1 MWHDLYRKT
10 LLGVADTPFI
20 ENVAKKQGM
29 KIGVS
34 RFVAGETLEAAI
46 PALETLERN
55 GLAINLDLLG
65 EFIDTEAGAESMTQ
79 EIIQTLERL
88 GQTKLERY
96 MSVKPTQFGLGIS
109 KDLGLANAE
118 RILQKAKEVNAH
130 VCFDMENYPYLEP
143 TLWLYKTLREKGYG
157 NVSTVL
163 QSYLHRGMTDLKDLL
178 ELDPKPTLRIVKGAY
193 RESPEVAY
201 QDKAKVDAN
210 YKEMVYAGLNAGAK
224 INIATH
230 DENLISEIKAY
241 LRGAKLNPESYEF
254 QLLYGVKLGLQQT
267 LAKEGHKVR
276 IYVPYGKDWY
286 GYFSR
291 RLAERPANLMFVLKG
306 LTG

>member
-10 LLGVADTPFI
+10 LLGVADAPFI
-20 ENVAKKQGM
+20 ESVAKKQGM

-34 RFVAGETLEAAI
+34 RFVAGETLEEAL
-46 PALETLERN
+46 PALEKLEQS

-65 EFIDTEAGAESMTQ
+65 EFISSEGGAEEMTLQ
-79 EIIQTLERL
+79 ILDTLERL
-88 GQTKLERY
+88 EKTSLERY
-96 MSVKPTQFGLGIS
+96 MSVKPTQFGLGLS
-109 KDLGLANAE
+109 RDLGLKNAE
-118 RILQKAKEVNAH
+118 RILSKAQAVNAH
-130 VCFDMENYPYLEP
+130 ICLDMENYPYLEP
-143 TLWLYKTLREKGYG
+143 TLWLYQSLREKGFA

-163 QSYLHRGMTDLKDLL
+163 QSYLHRSMSDLKSLL

-193 RESPEVAY
+193 RESPEVAF
-201 QDKAKVDAN
+201 QDKAKVDAS
-210 YKEMVYAGLNAGAK
+210 YREMVYAGLDAGAK

-230 DENLISEIKAY
+230 DEGLINEIKAY
-241 LRGAKLNPESYEF
+241 LRGANLSKDHYEF
-254 QLLYGVKLGLQQT
+254 QLLYGVKLGLQQS
-267 LAKEGHKVR
+267 LAQEGHKVR

-291 RLAERPANLMFVLKG
+291 RLAERPANLMFVLRG